1 MEEIKHFVYS
11 LYETATGILS
21 CFFFLAD
28 TKIYSVL
35 WPSIQLLI
43 ELSIYYILGTVL
55 GVEEKVVNNT

>member
-1 MEEIKHFVYS
+1 MKQQQAFK
-11 LYETATGILS
+11 
-21 CFFFLAD
+21 FFLAD
-28 TKIYSVL
+28 MKIYSVL